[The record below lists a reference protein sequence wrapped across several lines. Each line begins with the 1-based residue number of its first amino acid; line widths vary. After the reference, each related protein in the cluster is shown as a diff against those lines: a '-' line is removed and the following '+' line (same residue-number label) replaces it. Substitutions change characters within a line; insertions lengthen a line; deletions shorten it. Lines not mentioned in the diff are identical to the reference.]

1 MILQI
6 ALLVSL
12 ICLFFLII
20 LLHIF
25 YSKNESLKKELA
37 EIKAKNTE
45 MEKFNEELM
54 LIEPGDKVIYPDY
67 GLCYNP
73 KTDQEEN
80 FKVTYE
86 LEVLDTSTDKVKVR
100 AIDFTSTDRIARD
113 PQNKQGI
120 IDFMKDKWVSKKEIQ
135 LVVDDSI
142 KRDIKLRKL
151 GIN

>member
-6 ALLVSL
+6 TLLVSL
-12 ICLFFLII
+12 GCLFFLII

-25 YSKNESLKKELA
+25 YSKNESLKKEIN

-45 MEKFNEELM
+45 MEKFNDDLM

-67 GLCYNP
+67 GLCYN
-73 KTDQEEN
+73 KNTDNEES

-86 LEVLDTSTDKVKVR
+86 LEVLEVSQNKVKVK
-100 AIDFTSTDRIARD
+100 ALDFTSTDSIARD
-113 PQNKQGI
+113 QTKKQGI
-120 IDFMKDKWVSKKEIQ
+120 IDFMKDKWVSKNEIQ

-151 GIN
+151 GID

>member
-12 ICLFFLII
+12 VCLFFLII

-25 YSKNESLKKELA
+25 YSKNESLKKELN
-37 EIKAKNTE
+37 EIKVKNTE
-45 MEKFNEELM
+45 MEKFNNDLM
-54 LIEPGDKVIYPDY
+54 LIEPGDRVIYPDY
-67 GLCYNP
+67 GLVYEQN
-73 KTDQEEN
+73 TSNEVH

-86 LEVLDTSTDKVKVR
+86 LEVLEVSTDKVKVK
-100 AIDFTSTDRIARD
+100 ALDFTSTDRVGKD
-113 PQNKQGI
+113 SKNKAGI
-120 IDFMKDKWVSKKEIQ
+120 INFMKDKWVSKVDIQ
-135 LVVDDSI
+135 LVVDNSI